1 MDQEV
6 AVQSKVAAVTG
17 CNNRK
22 GDKQMKNTMISKWM
36 KTLTAG
42 VLSAALVLAGTVTI
56 PSEVKAA
63 DPAVHWTAATN
74 EAFQAWKDSKAV
86 PTEEGFL
93 FGGWY
98 KDAAGKQA
106 LETTEASTYTG
117 DVYAKFV
124 PSYVLSVK
132 TQLDGTTQNNSA
144 ADGLAASLRVI
155 TGVDSLDY
163 QYIGADIYLG
173 NVKKVAVQD
182 QTTVYKNLLASDDA
196 GAWKVSAQELF
207 GTAAEYLSVWNIV
220 NIADVNDENIIY
232 VRPYWVTM
240 DGTKVYGMSK
250 YVHVVD
256 GYKTNGYVS
265 IPINVMTAST
275 AAAGIATINYDST
288 KMTFVGM
295 EKGRVFDDA
304 MEYSEANG
312 TVKIVGNGATVDQYK
327 ADETLFANVRFKLN
341 DGIELYSVNTNTNV
355 MTRANGY
362 FDFTI
367 SNPDFSDWNENTVD
381 AGAWNIQY

>member
-1 MDQEV
+1 
-6 AVQSKVAAVTG
+6 
-17 CNNRK
+17 
-22 GDKQMKNTMISKWM
+22 MKNTMISKWM

-63 DPAVHWTAATN
+63 DPAVHWTAATS
-74 EAFQAWKDSKAV
+74 EAFQAWKYSKAV

-132 TQLDGTTQNNSA
+132 TQLDENTQNKGAN
-144 ADGLAASLRVI
+144 DGLAASLRVI
-155 TGVDSLDY
+155 TGVDSLQY

-173 NVKKVAVQD
+173 NVKKAEVTE
-182 QTTVYKNLLASDDA
+182 QTTVYKNLLASDDT

-220 NIADVNDENIIY
+220 NIADVNDKNIIY
-232 VRPYWVTM
+232 VRPYWVTL

-250 YVHVVD
+250 YVHVED
-256 GYKTNGYVS
+256 GYQTNKYVS

>member
-1 MDQEV
+1 
-6 AVQSKVAAVTG
+6 
-17 CNNRK
+17 
-22 GDKQMKNTMISKWM
+22 MKNTMISKWM

-63 DPAVHWTAATN
+63 DPAVHWTAATS

-86 PTEEGFL
+86 PTEEGYL

-98 KDAAGKQA
+98 KDAAGTQA
-106 LETTEASTYTG
+106 LEATEASTYTG
-117 DVYAKFV
+117 EVYAKFV

-132 TQLDGTTQNNSA
+132 TQLDETTQNNSKQ
-144 ADGLAASLRVI
+144 DGEKASLRVI

-173 NVKKVAVQD
+173 NVKKAAAQD
-182 QTTVYKNLLASDDA
+182 QTTVYKNLLASDDT
-196 GAWKVSAQELF
+196 GARKVSAKELF
-207 GTAAEYLSVWNIV
+207 GTAAEYLSVWNII
-220 NIADVNDENIIY
+220 NIEDVNDENIIY
-232 VRPYWVTM
+232 VRPYWVTL
-240 DGTKVYGMSK
+240 DGTTVYGMSK

-275 AAAGIATINYDST
+275 AAAGIATINYDSS
-288 KMTFVGM
+288 KMSFVGM
-295 EKGRVFDDA
+295 EKGRIFDDE

-312 TVKIVGNGATVDQYK
+312 TVKIVGNGATVGQCK
-327 ADETLFANVRFKLN
+327 ANETLFANVRFKLKE
-341 DGIELYSVNTNTNV
+341 GIELFKVDANV

-367 SNPDFSDWNENTVD
+367 SNSDFSDWNENTVD
-381 AGAWNIQY
+381 AGAWSIQY